1 MMGILIRLF
10 FLLTRFAA
18 ALVDQPLWV
27 MNVVPIQQPDTLPVI
42 FSRGLIGV
50 YHDLCESFNT
60 YPRTYDV
67 LHMSDLLGSLTKR

>member
-27 MNVVPIQQPDTLPVI
+27 MNVVPIGQPDTLPVI

-50 YHDLCESFNT
+50 YHD
-60 YPRTYDV
+60 
-67 LHMSDLLGSLTKR
+67 